1 MAKMYQLG
9 IRADARRRARWARK
23 AKKAGMSLNKWAMAV
38 LDSAPDVTPPV
49 IHFNNTAKDAR

>member
-23 AKKAGMSLNKWAMAV
+23 AKNAGMSLNKWAMAV
-38 LDSAPDVTPPV
+38 LDSAPDVKPPV
-49 IHFNNTAKDAR
+49 VYFDSAKAVR

>member
-38 LDSAPDVTPPV
+38 LDSAPDVEPPV
-49 IHFNNTAKDAR
+49 IYFSKAIQ